1 MKIQRMKIISRAM
14 SQIDLFV
21 ELGAKFLHQ
30 KIVNLITKTILST
43 WSFAVE
49 MNFKRSRVHFIKSCI
64 VFFWHFFLL
73 MNRLQKSEQF
83 VQLNSTFMILDIFF
97 GAIRCAIAS
106 GKKFGF
112 RIFHISPQC
121 SFQISQWF

>member
-21 ELGAKFLHQ
+21 ELGAKFLYQ

-64 VFFWHFFLL
+64 VFF
-73 MNRLQKSEQF
+73 
-83 VQLNSTFMILDIFF
+83 
-97 GAIRCAIAS
+97 
-106 GKKFGF
+106 
-112 RIFHISPQC
+112 
-121 SFQISQWF
+121 